1 MKKMMFVLPFLLAI
15 MLLPGKPH
23 AASQM
28 QIMNELT
35 KQTES
40 FALTNDA
47 AVNSS
52 NFGKVLKIANNNK
65 VAANK
70 IITVPKGNF
79 PIKDTVQIPAG
90 VTLKGQSQ
98 AMMPLFYMVP
108 NRLVAMVTMASGAR
122 VENVILDGK
131 NPVKAV
137 SQNHNGISIK
147 GTSPANRIQNVVI
160 RNIQIRNFAGNGIY
174 LKYTNNISITGSTP
188 TQMTIGRIGYA
199 GIAGY
204 SANNTTI
211 RSNRIQNIG
220 VLGEKLAYNIAL
232 TSLYNEKLSLAA
244 QNTINPASN
253 GAKIED
259 NLILNN
265 AVWEGIDTHH
275 GSNMMIQRNVV
286 LNVKNAILA
295 ISITL
300 SNNQG
305 TVSPP
310 KNITIQ
316 FNRINNQADYARLK
330 IAKLPQ
336 YRTVRGIVIAG
347 AKLTR
352 NRDAVYA
359 TGIKVI
365 GNHIENVQATSSNN
379 GAITIQETQ
388 GAQVTSNQIQLEY
401 TNPNEKIYSKI
412 SKTNNNAIAI
422 IRNNKQFQV
431 KYNLIGKVYTG
442 NRATVAISF
451 RGPQNNGEPNNA
463 KTQNVTTN
471 KVVFYRNY
479 QNITLQNIKSGGKIG
494 WLLVKTISDNN
505 GIYVR
510 KTNHY

>member
-1 MKKMMFVLPFLLAI
+1 MKKMMFVLFFILTI
-15 MLLPGKPH
+15 TILPGKPH
-23 AASQM
+23 AASHM
-28 QIMNELT
+28 QITNELT
-35 KQTES
+35 NETES

-47 AVNSS
+47 VLNSN
-52 NFGKVLKIANNNK
+52 NFEKVLKIANGNK

-108 NRLVAMVTMASGAR
+108 NRLVAMMTIASGAR
-122 VENVILDGK
+122 VENIILDGK
-131 NPVKAV
+131 SPVKTV

-147 GTSPANRIQNVVI
+147 GTSPANRVQDVAIC
-160 RNIQIRNFAGNGIY
+160 NIHIRNFAGNGIY

-188 TQMTIGRIGYA
+188 TQMTIDRIGYA

-220 VLGEKLAYNIAL
+220 VPGEKLAYNIAL
-232 TSLYNEKLSLAA
+232 TSLYNEKLSPAT
-244 QNTINPASN
+244 QNAINPASN

-275 GSNMMIQRNVV
+275 GANMMIQRNVV
-286 LNVKNAILA
+286 LNIKNAILA

-300 SNNQG
+300 PNDQG
-305 TVSPP
+305 TVNPP

-316 FNRINNQADYARLK
+316 FNRINNQADYTRLK

-336 YRTVRGIVIAG
+336 YKTVRGIVIAG

-352 NRDAVYA
+352 NRDAIYA
-359 TGIKVI
+359 TGMKVI

-463 KTQNVTTN
+463 KIQNVTAN
-471 KVVFYRNY
+471 KVIFYRNY

-494 WLLVKTISDNN
+494 WLLVKTIADNN
-505 GIYVR
+505 GIYIR

>member
-1 MKKMMFVLPFLLAI
+1 MKKMMFVLLFLLAI
-15 MLLPGKPH
+15 TLLPGKTH

-28 QIMNELT
+28 QITNELT
-35 KQTES
+35 NETES
-40 FALTNDA
+40 FVLTNDA
-47 AVNSS
+47 VLNSN
-52 NFGKVLKIANNNK
+52 NFEKVLKIANSNK

-108 NRLVAMVTMASGAR
+108 NRLVAMMTMASGAR
-122 VENVILDGK
+122 VENIILDGK
-131 NPVKAV
+131 NSVKAV

-147 GTSPANRIQNVVI
+147 GASPANRIQNVVI
-160 RNIQIRNFAGNGIY
+160 HNIQIRNFAGNGIY

-188 TQMTIGRIGYA
+188 TQMTIDRIGYA

-211 RSNRIQNIG
+211 RSNRIQNI
-220 VLGEKLAYNIAL
+220 AL
-232 TSLYNEKLSLAA
+232 TSLYNEKLSPAT
-244 QNTINPASN
+244 QNAINPASN

-275 GSNMMIQRNVV
+275 GANMMIQRNVV

-316 FNRINNQADYARLK
+316 FNRINNQADYTRLK

-336 YRTVRGIVIAG
+336 YKTVRGIVIAG

-431 KYNLIGKVYTG
+431 KYNLIGKIYTG
-442 NRATVAISF
+442 NRATATISF

-463 KTQNVTTN
+463 KTQNVTAN

-479 QNITLQNIKSGGKIG
+479 QNITLQNIKSSGKIG

-505 GIYVR
+505 GIHVR

>member
-1 MKKMMFVLPFLLAI
+1 MKKMMFVLLFILAI
-15 MLLPGKPH
+15 TILPGKPH

-28 QIMNELT
+28 QITNELT
-35 KQTES
+35 NETES

-47 AVNSS
+47 VLNSN
-52 NFGKVLKIANNNK
+52 NFEKVLKIANGNK

-108 NRLVAMVTMASGAR
+108 NRLVSMVTIVSGAR
-122 VENVILDGK
+122 VENIILDGK
-131 NPVKAV
+131 NPVNTV

-147 GTSPANRIQNVVI
+147 GTSPTNRIQNVVI
-160 RNIQIRNFAGNGIY
+160 RNIQIRNFTGNGIY

-188 TQMTIGRIGYA
+188 TQMTIDRIGYA

-220 VLGEKLAYNIAL
+220 VPGEKLAYNIAL
-232 TSLYNEKLSLAA
+232 TSLYNEKLSPAVQSA
-244 QNTINPASN
+244 INPASN

-275 GSNMMIQRNVV
+275 GANMMIQRNVI

-300 SNNQG
+300 PNNQG
-305 TVSPP
+305 TVNPP

-336 YRTVRGIVIAG
+336 YKTVRGIVIAG
-347 AKLTR
+347 AKLTHS
-352 NRDAVYA
+352 RDAVYA

-365 GNHIENVQATSSNN
+365 GNNIENVQSTSKYH
-379 GAITIQETQ
+379 GAIIIQETQ
-388 GAQVTSNQIQLEY
+388 GAQVTSNHIQLEN
-401 TNPNEKIYSKI
+401 TAPNETLYSKI
-412 SKTNNNAIAI
+412 SKTNDNAIAI
-422 IRNNKQFQV
+422 IRNNKQFQI
-431 KYNLIGKVYTG
+431 KYNLIGKIYTG
-442 NRATVAISF
+442 NRVTAAISF

-463 KTQNVTTN
+463 KIQNVTAN
-471 KVVFYRNY
+471 KVVFYHNY
-479 QNITLQNIKSGGKIG
+479 QNINMQNIESSKKIG
-494 WLLVKTISDNN
+494 WLLVKTIADNN
-505 GIYVR
+505 GIYVKR
-510 KTNHY
+510 TNNY

>member
-1 MKKMMFVLPFLLAI
+1 MKKMMFVLLFLLAI

-28 QIMNELT
+28 QITNELT
-35 KQTES
+35 NETES

-47 AVNSS
+47 GLNSN
-52 NFGKVLKIANNNK
+52 NFEKVLKIANSNK

-108 NRLVAMVTMASGAR
+108 NRLVAMMMMASGAH

-131 NPVKAV
+131 NSVREVIQK
-137 SQNHNGISIK
+137 HNGISII
-147 GTSPANRIQNVVI
+147 GASPPNRIQNVAI

-188 TQMTIGRIGYA
+188 TQMTIDRIGYA

-220 VLGEKLAYNIAL
+220 VPGEKLAYNIAL
-232 TSLYNEKLSLAA
+232 TSLYNEKLSPAT
-244 QNTINPASN
+244 QNAINPASN

-275 GSNMMIQRNVV
+275 GANMMIQRNVV
-286 LNVKNAILA
+286 LNIKNAILA

-300 SNNQG
+300 PNDQG
-305 TVSPP
+305 TVNPP

-336 YRTVRGIVIAG
+336 YKTVRGIVIAG

-352 NRDAVYA
+352 NRDAIYA
-359 TGIKVI
+359 TGMKVI
-365 GNHIENVQATSSNN
+365 GNHIENIQSTSKYH
-379 GAITIQETQ
+379 GAILIQETQ

-442 NRATVAISF
+442 NRATATISF

-463 KTQNVTTN
+463 KTQNVTAN

-494 WLLVKTISDNN
+494 WLLVKTIADNN
-505 GIYVR
+505 GIYIR

>member
-1 MKKMMFVLPFLLAI
+1 MKKMMFVLLFLLAI

-52 NFGKVLKIANNNK
+52 NFGKVLKIANSNK

-108 NRLVAMVTMASGAR
+108 NRLVAMMTIASGAR
-122 VENVILDGK
+122 VENIILDGK
-131 NPVKAV
+131 SPVKTV

-147 GTSPANRIQNVVI
+147 GTSPANRVQDVAI
-160 RNIQIRNFAGNGIY
+160 RNIHIRNFADNGIY

-188 TQMTIGRIGYA
+188 TQMTIDRIGYA

-220 VLGEKLAYNIAL
+220 VPGEKLAYNIAL
-232 TSLYNEKLSLAA
+232 TSLYNEKLSPAT
-244 QNTINPASN
+244 QNAINPASN

-275 GSNMMIQRNVV
+275 GANMMIQRNVV
-286 LNVKNAILA
+286 LNIKNAILA

-300 SNNQG
+300 PNDQG
-305 TVSPP
+305 TVNPP

-336 YRTVRGIVIAG
+336 YKTVRGIVIAG

-352 NRDAVYA
+352 NRDAIYA
-359 TGIKVI
+359 TGMKVI
-365 GNHIENVQATSSNN
+365 GNHIENIQSTSKYH
-379 GAITIQETQ
+379 GAILIQETQ

-442 NRATVAISF
+442 NRATATISF

-463 KTQNVTTN
+463 KTQNVTAN

-494 WLLVKTISDNN
+494 WLLVKTIADNN
-505 GIYVR
+505 GIYIR

>member
-1 MKKMMFVLPFLLAI
+1 MKKMMFVLLFLLAI

-52 NFGKVLKIANNNK
+52 NFGKVLKIANSNK

-108 NRLVAMVTMASGAR
+108 NRLVAMMTIASGAR
-122 VENVILDGK
+122 VENIILDGK
-131 NPVKAV
+131 NPVKAL

-147 GTSPANRIQNVVI
+147 GANPANRIQNVVI

-188 TQMTIGRIGYA
+188 TQMIIDRIGYA

-220 VLGEKLAYNIAL
+220 VPGEKLAYNIAL
-232 TSLYNEKLSLAA
+232 TSLYNEKLSPAT
-244 QNTINPASN
+244 QNAINPASN

-275 GSNMMIQRNVV
+275 GANMMIQRNVV
-286 LNVKNAILA
+286 LNIKNAILA

-300 SNNQG
+300 PNDQG
-305 TVSPP
+305 TVNPP

-336 YRTVRGIVIAG
+336 YKTVRGIVIAG

-352 NRDAVYA
+352 NRDAIYA
-359 TGIKVI
+359 TGMKVI
-365 GNHIENVQATSSNN
+365 GNHIENIQSTSKYH
-379 GAITIQETQ
+379 GAILIQETQ

-442 NRATVAISF
+442 NRATATIAF

-463 KTQNVTTN
+463 KTQNVTAN

-494 WLLVKTISDNN
+494 WLLVKTIADNN
-505 GIYVR
+505 GIYIR